1 MTIGSLLQL
10 WPGVNRR
17 PSLLTRYNDG
27 HGGGSS
33 AAPHLIHPLEADI
46 RHDHTTTPDQTGQT
60 LAAVVRAILP
70 GLSWRRAQDLC
81 ASGRV
86 TVDGAVTTDSAQR
99 IIADQRLVVDP
110 EGRRQRTDILPD
122 DAILYL
128 DRDLVVVRKPAGMLT
143 VPWEIDDGRITLA
156 DVTRAALQRRD
167 RPTGLRH
174 LPPLGVVS
182 RLDKDTTGVVVF
194 ARTEETR
201 EQLERQF
208 EAHSIERRY
217 LAIAHG
223 APPEGTLES
232 MLVAN
237 RGDGIRGS
245 LGVFAAHAAPK
256 GPPPGA
262 QRAVTRVRILERLAR
277 ATLVECTLETGRKH
291 QIRIHLAEAGCPVVG
306 EAIYIRDFRGPPI
319 PAPRPMLHAAVLG
332 FTHPRT
338 GRIVRVEDPP
348 PEDFV
353 AMAERLRGEEAG

>member
-1 MTIGSLLQL
+1 MRLE
-10 WPGVNRR
+10 
-17 PSLLTRYNDG
+17 
-27 HGGGSS
+27 HSS
-33 AAPHLIHPLEADI
+33 SSDEVG
-46 RHDHTTTPDQTGQT
+46 RT

-70 GLSWRRAQDLC
+70 GASWRRAEELC

-86 TVDGAVTTDSAQR
+86 TVDGAVATDPA
-99 IIADQRLVVDP
+99 QRLVAGQRLTVDP
-110 EGRRQRTDILPD
+110 EGPRRRPGILPD

-128 DRDLVVVRKPAGMLT
+128 DRDLVVVRKPAGILT
-143 VPWEIDDGRITLA
+143 VAWEIDDGRPTLA
-156 DVTRAALQRRD
+156 EATRAALQRRD
-167 RPTGLRH
+167 RPAGLRH

-194 ARTEETR
+194 ARTEEAR

-245 LGVFAAHAAPK
+245 LGVFSAHRGP
-256 GPPPGA
+256 PPPGA
-262 QRAVTRVRILERLAR
+262 QHAVTHLRVLERFAR
-277 ATLVECTLETGRKH
+277 ASLVECRLETGRQH

-306 EAIYIRDFRGPPI
+306 EAIYIRDFRGRPI

-332 FTHPRT
+332 FIHPRT
-338 GRIVRVEDPP
+338 GRALRLEDPP
-348 PEDFV
+348 PEDFAV
-353 AMAERLRGEEAG
+353 MAAQLRAEAPGRETNGADHR

>member
-1 MTIGSLLQL
+1 M
-10 WPGVNRR
+10 
-17 PSLLTRYNDG
+17 
-27 HGGGSS
+27 
-33 AAPHLIHPLEADI
+33 
-46 RHDHTTTPDQTGQT
+46 
-60 LAAVVRAILP
+60 
-70 GLSWRRAQDLC
+70 
-81 ASGRV
+81 
-86 TVDGAVTTDSAQR
+86 
-99 IIADQRLVVDP
+99 
-110 EGRRQRTDILPD
+110 
-122 DAILYL
+122 
-128 DRDLVVVRKPAGMLT
+128 
-143 VPWEIDDGRITLA
+143 
-156 DVTRAALQRRD
+156 
-167 RPTGLRH
+167 
-174 LPPLGVVS
+174 
-182 RLDKDTTGVVVF
+182 
-194 ARTEETR
+194 
-201 EQLERQF
+201 
-208 EAHSIERRY
+208 RRY

-353 AMAERLRGEEAG
+353 AMAERLRGEGAG

>member
-1 MTIGSLLQL
+1 MRLE
-10 WPGVNRR
+10 
-17 PSLLTRYNDG
+17 
-27 HGGGSS
+27 HSS
-33 AAPHLIHPLEADI
+33 SSDEVG
-46 RHDHTTTPDQTGQT
+46 RT

-70 GLSWRRAQDLC
+70 GASWRRAQELC
-81 ASGRV
+81 TSGRV
-86 TVDGAVTTDSAQR
+86 TVDGAVATDPA
-99 IIADQRLVVDP
+99 QRLVAGQRLTVDP
-110 EGRRQRTDILPD
+110 EGPRRRPGILPD

-143 VPWEIDDGRITLA
+143 VAWEIDDGRPTLA
-156 DVTRAALQRRD
+156 EATRAALQRRD
-167 RPTGLRH
+167 RPAGLRH

-194 ARTEETR
+194 ARTEEAR

-245 LGVFAAHAAPK
+245 LGVFSAHRGP
-256 GPPPGA
+256 PPPGA
-262 QRAVTRVRILERLAR
+262 QHAVTHLRVLERFAR
-277 ATLVECTLETGRKH
+277 ASLVECRLETGRQH

-306 EAIYIRDFRGPPI
+306 EAIYIRDFRGRLI

-332 FTHPRT
+332 FIHPRT
-338 GRIVRVEDPP
+338 GRALRLEDPP
-348 PEDFV
+348 PEDFA
-353 AMAERLRGEEAG
+353 AMAAQLRAEAPGRETSGADHR

>member
-1 MTIGSLLQL
+1 MVPLILAVRTAYTPTGS
-10 WPGVNRR
+10 RMKHEH
-17 PSLLTRYNDG
+17 S
-27 HGGGSS
+27 
-33 AAPHLIHPLEADI
+33 
-46 RHDHTTTPDQTGQT
+46 TTPDQTGQT

-194 ARTEETR
+194 ARTEEAR
-201 EQLERQF
+201 EHLERQF